1 MLNFDYGGGLEDI
14 SKRKDNSYTTGMNK
28 KKKRVVEEVDKE
40 VAGSH
45 IKIFT
50 RSKEYQR
57 PRREIPYHKDEKK
70 RPGKP
75 KSHSD
80 IFGIEGSFRKLEID

>member
-1 MLNFDYGGGLEDI
+1 MLNFDSGGGLEDI
-14 SKRKDNSYTTGMNK
+14 SNWKDKSYRTGMN

-40 VAGSH
+40 VAGNH
-45 IKIFT
+45 TKIFT

-70 RPGKP
+70 RPG
-75 KSHSD
+75 
-80 IFGIEGSFRKLEID
+80 GMLKLWTHDQLSGHEDN